1 MSRGGSSGFEASAA
15 GKALPHRRRVTA
27 PPPESTNGGS
37 ASEWLEL
44 AEGTM
49 REALA
54 ERLAQAHLTEQQ
66 RD

>member
-1 MSRGGSSGFEASAA
+1 MTRGGSPGFEASVG
-15 GKALPHRRRVTA
+15 GKALPQRPRVTA
-27 PPPESTNGGS
+27 PPPKSMNGGS
-37 ASEWLEL
+37 ASEWLDL

-54 ERLAQAHLTEQQ
+54 ERLAQAHLTEEQ

>member
-1 MSRGGSSGFEASAA
+1 MSRGGSPRFEASAT
-15 GKALPHRRRVTA
+15 GKALPHRPRVAA
-27 PPPESTNGGS
+27 PPENTNGAS

-54 ERLAQAHLTEQQ
+54 ERLAQAHLTETQ